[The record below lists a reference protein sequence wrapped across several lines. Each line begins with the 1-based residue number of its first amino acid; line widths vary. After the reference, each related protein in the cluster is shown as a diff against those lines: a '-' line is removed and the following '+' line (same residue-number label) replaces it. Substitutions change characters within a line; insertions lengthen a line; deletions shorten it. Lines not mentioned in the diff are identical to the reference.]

1 VDDSRIEM
9 TQQPIANATKQELSM
24 KLTRRH
30 ALLFTVGGSAL
41 LTAGCMTKPLRP
53 ANADGTY
60 CFRIGKSY
68 RPTLTCT
75 PAPIPAE
82 QVEAD
87 AKRFEPSPGKLT
99 VYLVRKRWGDAKHVV
114 RVASDGAPPVDLVP
128 ESFARGRLPAG
139 SRQLTV
145 TWPEGS
151 ATLAVAG
158 AAGEVL
164 FVEVI
169 GSVWVWGSNYRL
181 ERGDA
186 AESRQRALPLR
197 LVADMG

>member
-1 VDDSRIEM
+1 M
-9 TQQPIANATKQELSM
+9 NLA
-24 KLTRRH
+24 RRR
-30 ALLFTVGGSAL
+30 ALLVAVGGSAL

-75 PAPIPAE
+75 PAPVPLESI
-82 QVEAD
+82 EAD
-87 AKRFEPSPGKLT
+87 AKRFEAAPGKLT
-99 VYLVRKRWGDAKHVV
+99 VYVVRKRWGDAKNVV
-114 RVASDGAPPVDLVP
+114 RVSSDGASSVDTVP
-128 ESFARGRLPAG
+128 ESFARWRLPAG
-139 SRQLTV
+139 SHRLAV
-145 TWPEGS
+145 TWSEGS
-151 ATLAVAG
+151 ASLDISG
-158 AAGEVL
+158 AAGEVV

-186 AESRQRALPLR
+186 AESRQRAMSLR
-197 LVADMG
+197 LVADVG